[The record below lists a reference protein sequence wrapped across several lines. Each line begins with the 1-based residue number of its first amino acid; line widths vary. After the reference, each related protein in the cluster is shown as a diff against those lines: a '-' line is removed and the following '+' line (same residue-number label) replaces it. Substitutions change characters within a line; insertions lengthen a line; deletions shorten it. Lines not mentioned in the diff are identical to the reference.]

1 MADRIVFADGKVFAC
16 PANNSVPVSRFNR
29 EREGRRILVLGTA
42 AEADEYFVDNASYR
56 HEWDSET
63 YDENGNI
70 TGTEV
75 LTQDLSAF
83 SVAGDIVDK
92 RDGSLEVYM
101 GKPTELELLQ
111 EQLTAAEAAMAE
123 GVNSID
129 G

>member
-42 AEADEYFVDNASYR
+42 AEAAQYFVDNASYY
-56 HEWDSET
+56 HEWDSDIF
-63 YDENGNI
+63 DEQGRPS
-70 TGTEV
+70 GTEV
-75 LTQDLSAF
+75 LSEDLSAF

-92 RDGSLEVYM
+92 RDGSLEIYM
-101 GKPTELELLQ
+101 GKPTELELSQAL
-111 EQLTAAEAAMAE
+111 LAAAEAAMAE